1 MRLRRLKRDGSGWC
15 DANLLQCPGAKTY
28 PRVCRDS
35 FLSDGEAVQLP
46 EMGTKV
52 SMLLGRAWSIQAKIN
67 DLNGILEVVKEQ
79 LSEALANELAGLR

>member
-1 MRLRRLKRDGSGWC
+1 M
-15 DANLLQCPGAKTY
+15 
-28 PRVCRDS
+28 
-35 FLSDGEAVQLP
+35 QLP